1 MKILLT
7 GGSGMLGRRLLPAL
21 VADGH
26 EVNALVRSEKSAE
39 DVTAAGATP
48 IRGDLADIEAQRA
61 GARGVEAV
69 VHCAGRMES
78 GGLFS
83 AYLEDNVKGTSRLLT
98 VAKDA
103 GVGRFVHIGA
113 AMCLLG
119 TGRPIGGADES
130 WPLGEPRYSAYVR
143 TKTLADRVVR
153 AAGDDHF
160 STIVLRPAWIWGTT
174 DDPQASAVVG
184 AARAREL
191 RLIDSGR
198 HRIVTSHIDNV
209 IAAVRLTFNSG
220 TSGSGYYVVDDGDIA
235 VRDFLAGLLR
245 AHGEELPDGGI
256 PKPIAWATATVL
268 ERAWA
273 LLRKPGLPPITRL
286 MVALNGGPFLISD
299 QRARAELGYRP
310 VITRDE
316 GLDRLA
322 QETNVRAPG

>member
-1 MKILLT
+1 MKIFLT

-26 EVNALVRSEKSAE
+26 EVNALARNSSTTDA
-39 DVTAAGATP
+39 VTAAGATP
-48 IRGDLADIEAQRA
+48 IRGGLADIQALRA
-61 GARGVEAV
+61 GARGVDAV
-69 VHCAGRMES
+69 IHCAARMES
-78 GGLFS
+78 GGPFS
-83 AYLEDNVKGTSRLLT
+83 AYLEDNVNGTSRLLT
-98 VAKDA
+98 AAKDA

-119 TGRPIGGADES
+119 TGRPIIGADES

-143 TKTLADRVVR
+143 TKTLADRAVR
-153 AAGDDHF
+153 EARGDNF

-174 DDPQASAVVG
+174 DDPQAGAVLA
-184 AARAREL
+184 AARAGQL

-198 HRIVTSHIDNV
+198 HRMITSHIDNV
-209 IAAVRLTFNSG
+209 IAAVRLALDRG
-220 TSGSGYYVVDDGDIA
+220 TSGSGYYVVDDGDVL

-256 PKPIAWATATVL
+256 PKPIAWATAAVL
-268 ERAWA
+268 QRAWA

-299 QRARAELGYRP
+299 QLARAELGYRP
-310 VITRDE
+310 VIARDE
-316 GLDRLA
+316 GFDRLA
-322 QETNVRAPG
+322 EQTNVVAPE